1 MDLKNYQSRALDS
14 LRDFLRLAAMEAGF
28 AAAYEQTARRK
39 DADGELINP
48 YADAEYRPLVADLP
62 DCPHVCLRIPTGGGK
77 TLLAAHCA
85 PVAAPFCEELTRRS
99 DPAPWWRP
107 VVLWIVPSTRIRAQ
121 TADALQNPRHPC
133 RAAMNDGF
141 AGGIEVY
148 DISDCRDIPAAAFAE
163 KTCVIVSTI
172 QAIHIEITKD
182 AGADEKARRNVY
194 AHNENLDPHFSQMS
208 TEAMRDPGL
217 ESAPEKYGGGP
228 AHSFANLMRIMRPIV
243 ILDEAHNATTE
254 KWKKT
259 FPRFRPSCILEFTAT
274 PRPESHS
281 SGVKHNVIFN
291 ASAEELE
298 REEMIKLPVR
308 LTEHPEGWRQAVAGA
323 VAEQKR
329 LEEIARQHDDAVRP
343 IALYKAEN
351 RAGEATVEEI
361 KTCLLEAESVA
372 EDEIAVAT
380 GEIRELDG
388 VDLLDSNCRIRH
400 VITMQALREGWDCPF
415 AYILCSAANIAGA
428 TAVEQI
434 LGRVLRMPFAQKR
447 AHPALNC
454 AYAHVPENN
463 FSAAAQ
469 QLRDK
474 MISMG
479 FEDVGNRFVT
489 PPLPLPETEDG
500 LFSPQGGIK
509 IVAQTK
515 PDFAELD
522 EETRIIALD
531 AVTITA
537 RANEGFTVVVDKE
550 IPAPVRAKIIEAVAP
565 EKRETAGWRL
575 DRGCERLAR
584 ADSPAQREEVF
595 ASLPQL
601 QFYFP
606 EEDRYVEAGVD
617 EFYEA
622 VDWNQTLADCVL
634 GAEDFHGKE
643 SGDTFN
649 LSLEGGKVV
658 IRQDGHY
665 APPLIPEN
673 ERPTVKEILI
683 GELERDIRD
692 PDGRYDPDAL
702 RAFVE
707 RNLDAL
713 IGGGDFSLS
722 MLKRLRRQL
731 AEALKALLKRSE
743 QSALAGAW
751 ERGLFGEG
759 EPPQLSEIVF
769 RFPSAREYQCNY
781 VYNGAYKFRKSY
793 YGVVGDLQ
801 DSGEEYQCAV
811 ILDSDPGVK
820 HWIRN
825 VPRKP
830 KSFRLPLAD
839 GWFYP
844 DFVVELKNGKPL
856 VVEYKGAHLLADA
869 EDKKRVGEKWERIAA
884 KRAFFLMPTIRAGEP
899 SLREQIRVK
908 IAGICG
914 DD

>member
-28 AAAYEQTARRK
+28 DAAYEQTARRK
-39 DADGELINP
+39 NADGELINP
-48 YADAEYRPLVADLP
+48 YADAEYCSFVADLP

-107 VVLWIVPSTRIRAQ
+107 VVLWIVPSNRIRVQ

-133 RAAMNDGF
+133 RVAMNDGF

-148 DISDCRDIPAAAFAE
+148 DIFDCRDIPAAAFAE

-172 QAIHIEITKD
+172 QAIHGKKARGE
-182 AGADEKARRNVY
+182 GADEKTRLKVH

-254 KWKKT
+254 KWKIT

-343 IALYKAEN
+343 IVLYKAEN

-361 KTCLLEAESVA
+361 KNCLLEAESVA

-388 VDLLDSNCRIRH
+388 VDLLDPNCRIRH

-447 AHPALNC
+447 AHPDLNC

-463 FSAAAQ
+463 FSAAAR

-479 FEDVGNRFVT
+479 FEDIDNRFVT

-537 RANEGFTVVVDKE
+537 RASEGFDVIVDKE

-601 QFYFP
+601 QFYFA
-606 EEDRYVEAGVD
+606 EEDRYVDAGVD

-622 VDWNQTLADCVL
+622 VDWNRTLADCVL
-634 GAEDFHGKE
+634 GAKDFRGKE

-665 APPLIPEN
+665 APPLIPED

-713 IGGGDFSLS
+713 IGGEFSLS

-743 QSALAGAW
+743 QKALAGAW
-751 ERGLFGEG
+751 KTGLFGEG
-759 EPPQLSEIVF
+759 KPPQLSEIVF

-869 EDKKRVGEKWERIAA
+869 EDKKRVGKKWERIADN
-884 KRAFFLMPTIRAGEP
+884 RAFFLMPTIHQGET
-899 SLREQIRVK
+899 SLREQIRAK

>member
-28 AAAYEQTARRK
+28 DAAYEQTARRK

-107 VVLWIVPSTRIRAQ
+107 VVLWIVPSNRIRVQ

-208 TEAMRDPGL
+208 PEAMRDPGL

-228 AHSFANLMRIMRPIV
+228 AHSFANLMRIVRPIV

-351 RAGEATVEEI
+351 RAGEATVEQI
-361 KTCLLEAESVA
+361 KNCLLEAESVA

-388 VDLLDSNCRIRH
+388 VDLLDPNCRIRH

-537 RANEGFTVVVDKE
+537 RASEGFTVVVDKE

-565 EKRETAGWRL
+565 DAREKAVWRL

-606 EEDRYVEAGVD
+606 EEDRYVDAGVD

-634 GAEDFHGKE
+634 GAKDFHGKE
-643 SGDTFN
+643 SGDTFE
-649 LSLEGGKVV
+649 LSLEDGKIV
-658 IRQDGHY
+658 IQNDGHY

-713 IGGGDFSLS
+713 IGGEFSLS

-731 AEALKALLKRSE
+731 AEALKALLKRRE
-743 QSALAGAW
+743 QKALADVW
-751 ERGLFGEG
+751 EIGLFGKG
-759 EPPQLSEIVF
+759 KSPQLSEIVF
-769 RFPSAREYQCNY
+769 RFPFAREYQCNY

-869 EDKKRVGEKWERIAA
+869 EDKKRVGKKWERIADN
-884 KRAFFLMPTIRAGEP
+884 RAFFLMPTIHQGET
-899 SLREQIRVK
+899 SLREQIRAK

>member
-28 AAAYEQTARRK
+28 DAAYKQIARRK

-48 YADAEYRPLVADLP
+48 YADAEYCSFVADLP

-107 VVLWIVPSTRIRAQ
+107 VVLWIVPSNRIRVQ

-208 TEAMRDPGL
+208 PEAMLDPGL

-228 AHSFANLMRIMRPIV
+228 AHSFANLMRIARPIV

-361 KTCLLEAESVA
+361 KNCLLEAESVA

-380 GEIRELDG
+380 GKIRELDG
-388 VDLLDSNCRIRH
+388 VDLLDPNCRIRH

-479 FEDVGNRFVT
+479 FEDIDNRFVT

-713 IGGGDFSLS
+713 IGGEFSLS

-751 ERGLFGEG
+751 ERGLFGKG

-856 VVEYKGAHLLADA
+856 VVEYKGAHLFA
-869 EDKKRVGEKWERIAA
+869 EDKNKVGEKWEFVA
-884 KRAFFLMPTIRAGEP
+884 KGDAFFLMPTIRPKKA
-899 SLREQIRVK
+899 SLREQIRAK

>member
-28 AAAYEQTARRK
+28 DAAYEKIARRK
-39 DADGELINP
+39 NADGKLINP
-48 YADAEYRPLVADLP
+48 YADAAYRPLVADLP

-107 VVLWIVPSTRIRAQ
+107 VVLWIVPSNRIRAQ

-172 QAIHIEITKD
+172 QAIHIEEISGE
-182 AGADEKARRNVY
+182 GADKKARRNVY

-228 AHSFANLMRIMRPIV
+228 AHSFANLMRIARPIV

-254 KWKKT
+254 KWKIT

-274 PRPESHS
+274 PRPESRS

-329 LEEIARQHDDAVRP
+329 IEEIARQHDDAVRP

-361 KTCLLEAESVA
+361 KTCLIEAESVA

-380 GEIRELDG
+380 GKIRELDG
-388 VDLLDSNCRIRH
+388 VDLLDPNCRIRH

-479 FEDVGNRFVT
+479 FEDIDNRFVT

-565 EKRETAGWRL
+565 DARETAVWRL

-606 EEDRYVEAGVD
+606 EEGRYVEAGVD

-634 GAEDFHGKE
+634 GAKDFRGKE

-731 AEALKALLKRSE
+731 AEALKALLKRRE
-743 QSALAGAW
+743 QKALAGAW
-751 ERGLFGEG
+751 KTGLFGEG
-759 EPPQLSEIVF
+759 KPPQLSEIVF

-869 EDKKRVGEKWERIAA
+869 EDKKRVGKKWERIADN
-884 KRAFFLMPTIRAGEP
+884 RAFFLMPTIHQGET

-908 IAGICG
+908 IADICG

>member
-28 AAAYEQTARRK
+28 DAAYKQIARRK

-107 VVLWIVPSTRIRAQ
+107 VVLWIVPSNRIRVQ

-228 AHSFANLMRIMRPIV
+228 AHSFANLMRIVRPIV

-254 KWKKT
+254 KWKIT

-274 PRPESHS
+274 PRPESRS

-351 RAGEATVEEI
+351 RAGEATVEQI
-361 KTCLLEAESVA
+361 KNCLLEAESVA

-388 VDLLDSNCRIRH
+388 VDLLDPNCRIRH

-479 FEDVGNRFVT
+479 FEDIDNRFVT

-606 EEDRYVEAGVD
+606 EEDRYVEAGRD

-622 VDWNQTLADCVL
+622 VDWNRTLADCVL
-634 GAEDFHGKE
+634 GAKDFRGKE

-713 IGGGDFSLS
+713 IGGGVFSLS

-743 QSALAGAW
+743 QKALADAW
-751 ERGLFGEG
+751 KTGLFGEG
-759 EPPQLSEIVF
+759 KPPQLSEIVF

-856 VVEYKGAHLLADA
+856 VVEYKGAHLFA
-869 EDKKRVGEKWERIAA
+869 EDKNKVGEKWEFVAEGG
-884 KRAFFLMPTIRAGEP
+884 AFFLMPTIRAGKP
-899 SLREQIRVK
+899 SLREQIRAK
-908 IAGICG
+908 IADICG

>member
-28 AAAYEQTARRK
+28 DAAYKQIARRK
-39 DADGELINP
+39 NADGELINP
-48 YADAEYRPLVADLP
+48 YADAEYCSFVADLP

-107 VVLWIVPSTRIRAQ
+107 VVLWIVPSTPIRAQ

-172 QAIHIEITKD
+172 QAIHIEKTKD

-228 AHSFANLMRIMRPIV
+228 AHSFANLMRIVRPIV

-254 KWKKT
+254 RWKKT

-329 LEEIARQHDDAVRP
+329 IEEIARQHDDAVRP

-351 RAGEATVEEI
+351 RAGEATVEQI

-388 VDLLDSNCRIRH
+388 VDLLDPNCRIRH

-565 EKRETAGWRL
+565 EKRETAGGGWIAVANAWRA
-575 DRGCERLAR
+575 RIPRRSARRFSRLCRSCSFIFPKKIAM
-584 ADSPAQREEVF
+584 STREWTSF
-595 ASLPQL
+595 TK
-601 QFYFP
+601 
-606 EEDRYVEAGVD
+606 R
-617 EFYEA
+617 
-622 VDWNQTLADCVL
+622 
-634 GAEDFHGKE
+634 
-643 SGDTFN
+643 
-649 LSLEGGKVV
+649 
-658 IRQDGHY
+658 
-665 APPLIPEN
+665 
-673 ERPTVKEILI
+673 LI
-683 GELERDIRD
+683 GIERWPI
-692 PDGRYDPDAL
+692 
-702 RAFVE
+702 AF
-707 RNLDAL
+707 
-713 IGGGDFSLS
+713 
-722 MLKRLRRQL
+722 
-731 AEALKALLKRSE
+731 
-743 QSALAGAW
+743 W
-751 ERGLFGEG
+751 
-759 EPPQLSEIVF
+759 
-769 RFPSAREYQCNY
+769 AR
-781 VYNGAYKFRKSY
+781 KIF
-793 YGVVGDLQ
+793 
-801 DSGEEYQCAV
+801 
-811 ILDSDPGVK
+811 
-820 HWIRN
+820 
-825 VPRKP
+825 
-830 KSFRLPLAD
+830 
-839 GWFYP
+839 
-844 DFVVELKNGKPL
+844 
-856 VVEYKGAHLLADA
+856 
-869 EDKKRVGEKWERIAA
+869 AA
-884 KRAFFLMPTIRAGEP
+884 KKAATLSIFRWKEAK
-899 SLREQIRVK
+899 S
-908 IAGICG
+908 
-914 DD
+914 

>member
-28 AAAYEQTARRK
+28 DAAYKQIARRK
-39 DADGELINP
+39 NADGELINP

-107 VVLWIVPSTRIRAQ
+107 VVLWIVPTTHIRAQ

-133 RAAMNDGF
+133 RVAMNDGF

-172 QAIHIEITKD
+172 QAIHIEKTKD

-228 AHSFANLMRIMRPIV
+228 AHSFANLMRIARPIV

-351 RAGEATVEEI
+351 RAGEATVEQI
-361 KTCLLEAESVA
+361 KNCLLEAESVA

-388 VDLLDSNCRIRH
+388 VDLLDPNCRIRH

-479 FEDVGNRFVT
+479 FEDIDNRFVT

-550 IPAPVRAKIIEAVAP
+550 IPAPVRAKIIESVAP
-565 EKRETAGWRL
+565 EKRETTGWRL

-584 ADSPAQREEVF
+584 ADSPAQREEIF

-606 EEDRYVEAGVD
+606 EEDRYVDAGVD

-634 GAEDFHGKE
+634 GAKDFHGKE

-713 IGGGDFSLS
+713 IGGEFSLS

-743 QSALAGAW
+743 QKALATAW
-751 ERGLFGEG
+751 KTGLFGASK
-759 EPPQLSEIVF
+759 PPKLSEIVF

-869 EDKKRVGEKWERIAA
+869 EDKKRVGKKWERIAA
-884 KRAFFLMPTIRAGEP
+884 NRAFFLMPTIRARKA

-908 IAGICG
+908 IADICG

>member
-39 DADGELINP
+39 NADGELINP

-217 ESAPEKYGGGP
+217 EPAPEKYGGGP
-228 AHSFANLMRIMRPIV
+228 AHSFANLMRIARPIV

-361 KTCLLEAESVA
+361 KNCLLEAESVA

-388 VDLLDSNCRIRH
+388 IDLLDPNCRIRH

-463 FSAAAQ
+463 FSAAAR

-537 RANEGFTVVVDKE
+537 RPSEGFTVVVDKE

-565 EKRETAGWRL
+565 EKRETTGWRL

-601 QFYFP
+601 QFYFA
-606 EEDRYVEAGVD
+606 EEDRYVDAGVD

-622 VDWNQTLADCVL
+622 VDWNRTLVDCVL

-643 SGDTFN
+643 SGDTFE
-649 LSLEGGKVV
+649 LSLEDGKIV
-658 IRQDGHY
+658 IQNDGQY

-759 EPPQLSEIVF
+759 EPPKLSEIVF

-856 VVEYKGAHLLADA
+856 VVEYKGAHLFA
-869 EDKKRVGEKWERIAA
+869 EDKNKVGEKWEFVAEGG
-884 KRAFFLMPTIRAGEP
+884 AFFLMPTIRP
-899 SLREQIRVK
+899 DKLSLQEQIRVK
-908 IAGICG
+908 IADICG